1 MNTPSRHEGTP
12 ASIRRSKRLIARTKA
27 ISAIASHVSDFEGVV
42 TSLES
47 RYDEWNQARHQLTV
61 TISAQH
67 EAEEALDQE
76 LRGVGLAIL
85 TASRG
90 RRSSEIYL
98 KYFPEGYGSALNHT
112 ARESLAIAAG
122 LLEAMNEEAIPVI
135 QACRVPLESARALL
149 DGATAQRQAAEDALS
164 RARANLEEE
173 KLAWRKAY
181 SWFYF
186 MARSIFSD
194 RRGYVESLFR
204 VTGKP
209 AATEEDSPEENP
221 AVADGGEAE
230 DEGHG
235 SVRTGAA
242 SVATPIPMYAADDPA
257 LHTLADEVKTGTTS

>member
-1 MNTPSRHEGTP
+1 MNSPTRHEGTP

-27 ISAIASHVSDFEGVV
+27 ISVISSHVSEFEVALD
-42 TSLES
+42 SLET

-67 EAEEALDQE
+67 EAEGALDQE

-90 RRSSEIYL
+90 RRSSEVYR
-98 KYFPEGYGSALNHT
+98 KYFPDGYGSALNHT
-112 ARESLAIAAG
+112 ARESLAFAAG
-122 LLEAMNEEAIPVI
+122 LLEAMREETLPGI
-135 QACRVPLESARALL
+135 QACRASLESARVVL
-149 DGATAQRQAAEDALS
+149 DGATRQRQTAEDALS
-164 RARANLEEE
+164 RTRANLEEE

-181 SWFYF
+181 NWFYF

-209 AATEEDSPEENP
+209 AVTEEDKQEKSQ
-221 AVADGGEAE
+221 AVDDSGVEGEAQ
-230 DEGHG
+230 GNAQ
-235 SVRTGAA
+235 TGAA
-242 SVATPIPMYAADDPA
+242 LVATTTPMQGTAAPTLEEPIE
-257 LHTLADEVKTGTTS
+257 EVKTGTTS